1 MNQCRDLRMGVIME
15 NLGALTIIRNTVL
28 NLLQTIYL
36 RLRRIVVHRVT
47 VVKFGVDNKLNKRQW
62 ICCIVRVS
70 SLKYQTNLANFCCVT
85 ALSSFKDPVFIRTKC
100 TPPHL

>member
-47 VVKFGVDNKLNKRQW
+47 VVKF
-62 ICCIVRVS
+62 
-70 SLKYQTNLANFCCVT
+70 
-85 ALSSFKDPVFIRTKC
+85 
-100 TPPHL
+100 